1 MLGHRTLNVE
11 DYVAILKRRWWV
23 IAIPTILF
31 PIIGFAITYSITP
44 QYVSQTLVLIQQQQV
59 PTDFVKS
66 VIDQDLDSRLASMRE
81 QIESRALIQP
91 IIEKYNLYGNIK
103 ASMDDRID
111 LVRADIGIKP
121 IHSDVAQSQG
131 LPGFFISFRAND
143 AHTAQQVC
151 DEITGLFVKQNL
163 QVRQNAVEDTTNF
176 MLSELADAK
185 RTLDDQDTKLA
196 DFQRKYAGMLPTD
209 ESNNVSIL
217 GTLDTQLQADTQA
230 IDQMEAN
237 KSYQEALLAQQSQAQ
252 ATPTGTGPVAA
263 QTPQAQ
269 QLALDKLLA
278 QEEELS
284 SHYQDDYPD
293 LRAVRR
299 KIADLRKQM
308 AGSPANSPAPTT
320 AGPTA
325 PPPNRGDSAS
335 VQQLRAQLRGL
346 TQAIDAKR
354 KEQEQIQ
361 AQVRTYQARV
371 EAVPQVELE
380 FKELTRDNQTAHNN
394 YDTLLANINKS
405 KMATDLE
412 KRQQGEQFKIMD
424 AANLPDSPTYPK
436 KATFAGAGLAAGIG
450 MGLLITALI
459 EYKDTALRSER
470 DIWAF
475 TQLPTLAVIAWSGE
489 VAEIK
494 PGKFA
499 RLKALFKRKPNSKEL
514 LGSTSG

>member
-23 IAIPTILF
+23 ITIPAVLC
-31 PIIGFAITYSITP
+31 PIIGYAITFSITP

-66 VIDQDLDSRLASMRE
+66 VVEENLDSRLASMRE
-81 QIESRALIQP
+81 QILSRALIQP
-91 IIEKYNLYGNIK
+91 IIEKYNLYGNTK
-103 ASMDDRID
+103 ATMDDRID

-131 LPGFFISFRAND
+131 LPGFFISFKASD

-151 DEITGLFVKQNL
+151 DEVTGLFVKQNL
-163 QVRQNAVEDTTNF
+163 QTRTAAVEDTTNF

-185 RTLDDQDTKLA
+185 RTLDDQDAKMA
-196 DFQRKYAGMLPTD
+196 EFQRKYAGMLPTD
-209 ESNNVSIL
+209 ETNNVSIL

-237 KSYQEALLAQQSQAQ
+237 KSTLEALLAQQAQSQPA
-252 ATPTGTGPVAA
+252 PTGVATVA

-269 QLALDKLLA
+269 QVELDKLLA
-278 QEEELS
+278 QEDDLS
-284 SHYQDDYPD
+284 SHYQADYPD

-308 AGSPANSPAPTT
+308 AAPAAAAPAPTT
-320 AGPTA
+320 NAA
-325 PPPNRGDSAS
+325 AVPPPNRPEPAN
-335 VQQLRAQLRGL
+335 VQQMRAQLRGL
-346 TQAIDAKR
+346 NQAIDAKR
-354 KEQEQIQ
+354 KEQERIQ
-361 AQVRTYQARV
+361 GEVRNYQARV
-371 EAVPQVELE
+371 ESVPQVELE
-380 FKELTRDNQTAHNN
+380 YKELTRDNQTAHTN
-394 YDTLLANINKS
+394 YDTLLGNIEKS

-436 KATFAGAGLAAGIG
+436 KTTFAGGGLAAGIG

-489 VAEIK
+489 VADTK

-499 RLKALFKRKPNSKEL
+499 RLKSLFKRKPNNKEL
-514 LGSTSG
+514 VGSAPG